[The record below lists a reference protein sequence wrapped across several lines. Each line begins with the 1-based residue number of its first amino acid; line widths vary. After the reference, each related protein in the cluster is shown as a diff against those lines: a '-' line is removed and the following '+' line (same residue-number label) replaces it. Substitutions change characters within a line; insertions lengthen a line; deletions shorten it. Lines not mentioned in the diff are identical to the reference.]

1 MDAERLGFPDN
12 FFDVVVAQYVITA
25 VPNPDATLSE
35 FARVTRPG
43 GEIVLVNHI
52 GAERG
57 LRRMFEQG
65 FAPIARGLGWR
76 PEFPFARIS
85 GWIERT
91 REVDLIERRPMPPL
105 GHFSLIRMGK
115 RR

>member
-1 MDAERLGFPDN
+1 
-12 FFDVVVAQYVITA
+12 
-25 VPNPDATLSE
+25 
-35 FARVTRPG
+35 
-43 GEIVLVNHI
+43 
-52 GAERG
+52 
-57 LRRMFEQG
+57 MFEQG